1 MSAYIQRMKMSA
13 PSFILPIVAGVTAG
27 MLVHLQAW
35 ENLRS
40 ALLPALSVIAAA
52 VLVRLARGLP
62 FTNAD
67 HFTLSE
73 FRSVAGKME
82 ANARKLRALIFVCL
96 IALAVLTFGSGIVA
110 AIATIP
116 SILSWVPQVAGKVVS
131 GLIASLVV
139 YAFTRVIE
147 VVHSDVGLLR
157 LQSKVLEGVIASRNA
172 TKFEKQVE
180 TTNRPGIAGA
190 DRFGTRLQ

>member
-1 MSAYIQRMKMSA
+1 MKVSA
-13 PSFILPIVAGVTAG
+13 PSLILPIVAGVSAG
-27 MLVHLQAW
+27 TMIHLHAW
-35 ENLRS
+35 DNLRS

-110 AIATIP
+110 AIASVP
-116 SILSWVPQVAGKVVS
+116 RILPWVPQAAGGVTS
-131 GLIASLVV
+131 GLIAALVV
-139 YAFTRVIE
+139 YAFTRVVE

-157 LQSKVLEGVIASRNA
+157 LQAKVLEGVIASKNA
-172 TKFEKQVE
+172 AKFERQVE
-180 TTNRPGIAGA
+180 ATNRPGIAGA

>member
-1 MSAYIQRMKMSA
+1 MSAYIERMKISA
-13 PSFILPIVAGVTAG
+13 LPLGLPAIAGVLAG
-27 MLVHLQAW
+27 AFVRLSVW
-35 ENLRS
+35 DDLRS

-73 FRSVAGKME
+73 FRSVASKME
-82 ANARKLRALIFVCL
+82 SNARKLRALIFICL
-96 IALAVLTFGSGIVA
+96 IALAALTFASSAVSAVRMIPRILPWVADSLDVFFSGSISA
-110 AIATIP
+110 
-116 SILSWVPQVAGKVVS
+116 
-131 GLIASLVV
+131 LIV
-139 YAFTRVIE
+139 YAFTRVVE

-157 LQSKVLEGVIASRNA
+157 LQAKVLEGVIASKNA
-172 TKFEKQVE
+172 SKFEKSVDTIE
-180 TTNRPGIAGA
+180 RPGIAGA